1 MKGVFITF
9 EGGEGAGK
17 STLIERVYKTLSTS
31 KYPVIKTRAP
41 GGSPLGEK
49 IRALLLEKGELS
61 VSTRSELLLFLADRA
76 QHVDEIILPAL
87 KKGKIVLCDRF
98 NDSTIAYQ
106 GGARGWD
113 KKWVHKLC
121 DFATD
126 DLDPLLTLYL
136 DIDPRI
142 GFKRLKN
149 ARKGEGKD
157 RIESEKLFF
166 HQKIRKAF
174 RQIAKE
180 EPKRFRII
188 DASRSPDEV
197 FHQAMRHIDAL
208 L

>member
-1 MKGVFITF
+1 MKGKFITF

-17 STLIERVYKTLSTS
+17 TTLIERVYKALSDEG
-31 KYPVIKTRAP
+31 YPVIKTRAP

-49 IRALLLEKGELS
+49 IRALLLEKGKLS
-61 VSTRSELLLFLADRA
+61 LSSRAELLLFIADRA
-76 QHVDEIILPAL
+76 QHVEEVILPAL
-87 KKGKIVLCDRF
+87 KQGKIVLCDRF

-126 DLDPLLTLYL
+126 DLDPHLTLYL

-142 GFKRLKN
+142 GFERLKK
-149 ARKGEGKD
+149 ARHGKD
-157 RIESEKLFF
+157 RIESEKLLF

-180 EPKRFRII
+180 EPKRFRIL
-188 DASRSPDEV
+188 DASCSPDEV
-197 FHQAMRHIDAL
+197 FLEAMDQIDEL